1 MAQLEEEVVAVSQPS
16 RLDRLEELQGTE
28 LTVASAALDGLEKPL
43 SSPRRVVFDVLDRP
57 QQELVRRYRTGDA
70 TVDSLLP

>member
-1 MAQLEEEVVAVSQPS
+1 VAQVEEEVVAVFPPS
-16 RLDRLEELQGTE
+16 RLEELQGTE